1 MATIEKRTAKS
12 GETTYRVRVRVK
24 GYKPASATFERL
36 TDARRWEQQTEAAMR
51 EGRYFKNTEAKK
63 RTLAEMIDRYLEQVG
78 RNNPR
83 RWESV
88 HLLLEWWKR
97 ELGYVYL
104 SDLTRS
110 KITEKRDQLLA
121 TPKKDGTP
129 RMPATVNRHTE
140 ALRHALN
147 MAVKEWEWLESHP
160 MNGLPKLKEPRG
172 RDRFLTDEERQAI
185 LAACQASKSK
195 NLFPLVM
202 LALTTGARAGELL
215 NIRWQDIDFPRS
227 QIVLH
232 KTKNGEKRVLHL
244 LPAIKALL
252 EEHGKV
258 RRLGTDLLFPAARN
272 PKVPFEYRPSW
283 EYALQTAGIENFRF
297 HDLRHTAASYLAMSS
312 ASLMEISACLGH
324 KTLAMVKRYAHL
336 SDASTASAVQ
346 RMNERILQL

>member
-12 GETTYRVRVRVK
+12 GEVTYRVRVRVK

-51 EGRYFKNTEAKK
+51 EGRYFKNSEAKK
-63 RTLAEMIDRYLEQVG
+63 RTLTELIDRYLEQVG

-97 ELGYVYL
+97 ELGYIYL

-110 KITEKRDQLLA
+110 KITEKRDQLLTA
-121 TPKKDGTP
+121 PKKDGKP
-129 RMPATVNRHTE
+129 RTPATVNRHTE

-147 MAVKEWEWLESHP
+147 VAVKEWEWLESHP

-172 RDRFLTDEERQAI
+172 RDRFLSDKERQAVL
-185 LAACQASKSK
+185 LACESSKSK

-215 NIRWQDIDFPRS
+215 SIRWQDVDFARS

-252 EEHGKV
+252 EDHGKI
-258 RRLGTDLLFPAARN
+258 RRLDTDLLFPSAQN
-272 PKVPFEYRPSW
+272 PKVPFEYRESW
-283 EYALQTAGIENFRF
+283 KHALHKAGVENFRF

-312 ASLMEISACLGH
+312 ASLIEISTCLGH
-324 KTLAMVKRYAHL
+324 KSLSMVKRYAHMT
-336 SDASTASAVQ
+336 DATTANAVQ